1 MIKKLFI
8 SLVLVLSVSPVFAG
22 EGLEK
27 LKKFTSELHSMQA
40 DFTQTLFDDKMR
52 QVEIAKGTVLLLKP
66 GKFRWDY
73 TAPYEQHIV
82 ADGEK
87 LWLYDVDLEQVTV
100 KKMSEA
106 LGAAPIALLTS
117 NKNLEDEFKII
128 ELGHIDGRDMLQ
140 LEAKVKDT
148 DYGLM
153 LLALGDKGLE
163 VMELKDKLGQVTRI
177 EFHNVK
183 FNGKIDLSKFNFT
196 PPKGVDV
203 IGERFFDKTQSAD

>member
-8 SLVLVLSVSPVFAG
+8 GFALSLLISPAFAG

-27 LKKFTSELHSMQA
+27 LRKFTNELRSMKA
-40 DFTQTLFDDKMR
+40 DFTQTLFDEKMR
-52 QVEIAKGTVLLLKP
+52 QVEVAKGKVMLLKP

-73 TAPYEQHIV
+73 TAPYEQHII

-87 LWLYDVDLEQVTV
+87 LWLYDPDLEQVTV

-106 LGAAPIALLTS
+106 LGVAPIALLTS
-117 NKNLEDEFKII
+117 EEKLEDQFKII
-128 ELGHIDGRDMLQ
+128 ELGNIDGREFVQ

-153 LLALGDKGLE
+153 LLALGDKGRLE

-177 EFHNVK
+177 EFHNTK
-183 FNGKIDLSKFNFT
+183 FNEKIDPAKFNFT

-203 IGERFFDKTQSAD
+203 IGE

>member
-1 MIKKLFI
+1 MKKKLFI
-8 SLVLVLSVSPVFAG
+8 GLALSLLISPAFAG

-27 LKKFTSELHSMQA
+27 LKKFTNELRSMKA
-40 DFTQTLFDDKMR
+40 DFTQTLFDEKMR
-52 QVEIAKGTVLLLKP
+52 QVEVAKGKVMLLKP

-73 TAPYEQHIV
+73 TAPYEQHII

-87 LWLYDVDLEQVTV
+87 LWLYDPDLEQVTV
-100 KKMSEA
+100 KNMSEA

-117 NKNLEDEFKII
+117 EEKLEDQFKII
-128 ELGHIDGRDMLQ
+128 ELGNIDGREFVQ

-153 LLALGDKGLE
+153 LLALGDKGRLE

-177 EFHNVK
+177 EFHNAK
-183 FNGKIDLSKFNFT
+183 FNEKIDPAKFNFT

-203 IGERFFDKTQSAD
+203 IGE

>member
-1 MIKKLFI
+1 MIKKLI
-8 SLVLVLSVSPVFAG
+8 IGLALSVLISPAFAG

-27 LKKFTSELHSMQA
+27 LKKFTNDLRSMKA
-40 DFTQTLFDDKMR
+40 DFTQTLFDEKMR
-52 QVEIAKGTVLLLKP
+52 QVEVSKGQVMLLKP
-66 GKFRWDY
+66 GRFRWDY
-73 TAPYEQHIV
+73 TAPYEQHII

-87 LWLYDVDLEQVTV
+87 LWLYDPELEQVTA

-117 NKNLEDEFKII
+117 EEKLEDQFKII
-128 ELGHIDGRDMLQ
+128 ELGNIDGRDFVQ

-148 DYGLM
+148 DYGYM

-177 EFHNVK
+177 EFHNPV
-183 FNGKIDLSKFNFT
+183 FNEKIDPDKFTFSV
-196 PPKGVDV
+196 PKGIDV
-203 IGERFFDKTQSAD
+203 IGE

>member
-1 MIKKLFI
+1 MVKKLFI
-8 SLVLVLSVSPVFAG
+8 GLVLSLLISPAFAG
-22 EGLEK
+22 EGLDK
-27 LKKFTSELHSMQA
+27 LRKFTNDLRSMKA
-40 DFTQTLFDDKMR
+40 DFTQTLFDEKMR

-73 TAPYEQHIV
+73 AAPYEQHIIG
-82 ADGEK
+82 DGEK
-87 LWLYDVDLEQVTV
+87 LWLYDPELEQVTV

-117 NKNLEDEFKII
+117 EQKLEDQFKII
-128 ELGHIDGRDMLQ
+128 ELGNIDGRDMLQ

-148 DYGLM
+148 DYGFM
-153 LLALGDKGLE
+153 LLALGDEGLE

-177 EFHNVK
+177 EFHNTK
-183 FNGKIDLSKFNFT
+183 FNEKIDPAKFNFT

-203 IGERFFDKTQSAD
+203 IGE

>member
-8 SLVLVLSVSPVFAG
+8 VFALTLLISPAFAG

-27 LKKFTSELHSMQA
+27 LQKFTSNLRSMKA
-40 DFTQTLFDDKMR
+40 DFTQTLFDEKMR
-52 QVEIAKGTVLLLKP
+52 QVEIAKGKVMLLKP
-66 GKFRWDY
+66 GRFRWDY
-73 TAPYEQHIV
+73 TAPYEQHII

-87 LWLYDVDLEQVTV
+87 LWLYDPELEQVTV

-117 NKNLEDEFKII
+117 EQKLEDQFKII
-128 ELGHIDGRDMLQ
+128 ELGNIDGRVMLQ

-148 DYGLM
+148 DYGFM
-153 LLALGDKGLE
+153 LLALGDEGLE
-163 VMELKDKLGQVTRI
+163 VMELKDMLGQVTRI
-177 EFHNVK
+177 EFHNTK
-183 FNGKIDLSKFNFT
+183 FNEKIDPARFNFT

-203 IGERFFDKTQSAD
+203 IGE

>member
-1 MIKKLFI
+1 MVKKLFI
-8 SLVLVLSVSPVFAG
+8 GFALTLLISPAFAG

-27 LKKFTSELHSMQA
+27 LQKFTNELRSMKA
-40 DFTQTLFDDKMR
+40 DFTQTLFDDKMSP
-52 QVEIAKGTVLLLKP
+52 VEIAKGKVMLLKP

-73 TAPYEQHIV
+73 TAPYEQHII

-87 LWLYDVDLEQVTV
+87 LWLYDPELEQVTV
-100 KKMSEA
+100 KNMSEA

-117 NKNLEDEFKII
+117 EQKLEDQFKII
-128 ELGHIDGRDMLQ
+128 ELGNIGGREMLQ

-177 EFHNVK
+177 EFHDTKFNVK
-183 FNGKIDLSKFNFT
+183 IDPAKFNFT

-203 IGERFFDKTQSAD
+203 IGG